1 MNTIIFIKDRNDFE
15 TIPSDVLKEGDVF
28 TFSNEAHQTL
38 ENKKIIHYIA
48 EDSLSEKERNNIF
61 EIVSNFHQWYKNN
74 KELESLQYDGI
85 NTLGFMDT
93 IEFHTHLMNEL
104 INFFTIKNIIKERK
118 PKKIINTEKFSK
130 ILETLNP
137 NDEILNQ
144 IYTSSKSSEKLYW
157 EKIQIK
163 QNIGRIP
170 ISLSISR
177 SKYIK
182 IKSIWEKLVCSTF
195 NLWFNFNSSHEK
207 TIIFLEF
214 SPPVYSELITNLR
227 KHGFNVVFLNKRK
240 PAAFDRQSIKLLQNS
255 GAKIINYNKLLN
267 FHEKKQLEILSKEYL
282 QKLNTIFL
290 KNQILS
296 KIFSVETYSIWNIIK
311 HQLIKNYKD
320 RFEEYMFAY
329 LAAKKIIEKIDI
341 KCIMTLNEVGE
352 TEKSFLAANKNRF
365 PSIMLEHGF
374 AVFVPESIRYSVLS
388 NYPEFNDR
396 IAVWSEDQRIFLE
409 NSLNIK
415 SEKIIV
421 TGSPRHDKLFF
432 RKHKKP
438 NKPYR
443 VLIAPTPITQIQGFD
458 ITKMHLRFEKI
469 LSEICSILRNKNLE
483 IILKLHPSQSY
494 HNDIIKNLVKKID
507 LNISIYLL
515 TSVTDLIESSD
526 AVITITPEGWGP
538 STIVLESMIL
548 ETPIMNIILDEHFYD
563 FSYVKTRAIL
573 IASHDS
579 NFEECIDKLVFNDNF
594 RNELIKNEQN
604 FVKSYLSNPGH
615 SSENLTNEII
625 SFCEN

>member
-421 TGSPRHDKLFF
+421 AGSPRHDKLFF